1 MAPLPEPLRRV
12 EAVAY
17 RHGGAALAGR
27 TIPEEIPVAFTYDR
41 ATYAVMMASPVD
53 LGDFASGFTLSEGI
67 VERVEDITSLEIV
80 SVEQGIE
87 CRMSLVN
94 AAQERVAARR
104 RRIAGPVGCGLC
116 GIESLT
122 EAARPIPRVG
132 EGVVVTPNQIMQ
144 AMREMP
150 RLQALNRESHGVH
163 AAAFFDPRAGH
174 ILLREDV
181 GRHNA
186 LDKLIGAVVRE
197 GMSGPEGVVLLTSR
211 VSIELIQKTAMLGAS
226 ILVAVSVPTAHA
238 LRMAEAAGITLAAIA
253 RDDGFEVFTHQARI
267 APKADFPEAKLHVA

>member
-1 MAPLPEPLRRV
+1 MIDVPEPLRRV
-12 EAVAY
+12 GAIAY
-17 RHGGAALAGR
+17 RRGEAGPIER
-27 TIPEEIPVAFTYDR
+27 AIPEEIPVAFTYDR

-53 LGDFASGFTLSEGI
+53 LDDFAAGFTLSEGI
-67 VERVEDITSLEIV
+67 VDRVSDITALEIV

-94 AAQERVAARR
+94 AAQERIAARR

-122 EAARPIPRVG
+122 EAARPIPRVSSALS
-132 EGVVVTPNQIMQ
+132 VSAPAIMQ
-144 AMREMP
+144 AMRDMP
-150 RLQALNRESHGVH
+150 RLQVLNRESHGVH
-163 AAAFFDPRAGH
+163 AAAFFDPGSER
-174 ILLREDV
+174 LTLREDV

-186 LDKLIGAVVRE
+186 LDKLIGALAHE
-197 GMSGPEGVVLLTSR
+197 NMSGPRGVVLLTSR

-238 LRMAEAAGITLAAIA
+238 LRAAEAAGITLAAIA
-253 RDDGFEVFTHQARI
+253 RDDGFEVFTHQKRI
-267 APKADFPEAKLHVA
+267 AFGANLHVA

>member
-1 MAPLPEPLRRV
+1 MALLPEPLRRV

-17 RHGGAALAGR
+17 RHGAAGPASR
-27 TIPEEIPVAFTYDR
+27 TIPEEIPIAFTYDR
-41 ATYAVMMASPVD
+41 ATYAVMMASPLD
-53 LGDFASGFTLSEGI
+53 LEDFAAGFTLSEGI

-94 AAQERVAARR
+94 SAQERVAARR

-132 EGVVVTPNQIMQ
+132 DGLEVTPEAIMQ

-150 RLQALNRESHGVH
+150 RLQTLNRESHGVH
-163 AAAFFDPRAGH
+163 AAAFFAPRTGR

-186 LDKLIGAVVRE
+186 LDKLIGHLARLDIRPADGFIV
-197 GMSGPEGVVLLTSR
+197 MTSR
-211 VSIELIQKTAMLGAS
+211 ASYELVRKCVHVGVPLLATISAPSSLAISHANAGHLTLLAFCRGD
-226 ILVAVSVPTAHA
+226 SVTRFA
-238 LRMAEAAGITLAAIA
+238 
-253 RDDGFEVFTHQARI
+253 
-267 APKADFPEAKLHVA
+267 